1 MNNDFFDNF
10 KQEKFNKRFSFFFF
24 QYFSIFND
32 ILNIMNKKLTIINT
46 IKFFFYRSVTS
57 PPFSIYL
64 KIAEFLFIP

>member
-32 ILNIMNKKLTIINT
+32 ILNIMKRLTIINT
-46 IKFFFYRSVTS
+46 IKFDFTDLSRVLPSR
-57 PPFSIYL
+57 
-64 KIAEFLFIP
+64 FI